1 MADLMD
7 RIAFPSRT
15 IFLNDLIRPSS
26 GGIVL
31 RSLKLMSRIM
41 ISSDSTL
48 QIEDFDWQFG
58 ELVRFEI

>member
-26 GGIVL
+26 GGIFL
-31 RSLKLMSRIM
+31 RSLKLISKIM

-48 QIEDFDWQFG
+48 QIEDFHRQLG
-58 ELVRFEI
+58 ELVGFEI